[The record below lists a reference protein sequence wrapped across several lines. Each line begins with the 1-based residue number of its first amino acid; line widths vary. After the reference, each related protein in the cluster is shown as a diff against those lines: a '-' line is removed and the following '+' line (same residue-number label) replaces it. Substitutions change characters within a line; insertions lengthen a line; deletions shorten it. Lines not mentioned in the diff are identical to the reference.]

1 MRIVMS
7 GSFSLGGVIS
17 GLIPES
23 NGGCTA
29 REVGVRPVAGQ
40 RPVCQIPYNNQNNC
54 FPKRG
59 LSHRNGQLR
68 LLSQRQESECDAAF
82 YPPTEGW
89 SMNSAFGNLGRIF
102 GRI

>member
-7 GSFSLGGVIS
+7 DSFSLGGVIS

-40 RPVCQIPYNNQNNC
+40 RPVCQVPYNNQNNC

-59 LSHRNGQLR
+59 LSHRSEQLR
-68 LLSQRQESECDAAF
+68 AALSAAGVRVR
-82 YPPTEGW
+82 YGVLPLPTERW
-89 SMNSAFGNLGRIF
+89 SMNSEQPRT
-102 GRI
+102 